1 MRKKIDKAR
10 GFGVFLGRV
19 DLMMPPPPPLAWHEM
34 KAVHSGNSMYKIKT
48 LNNISP
54 RGLERFPVASF
65 TLGAEIEDPDA
76 ILVRSH
82 LLTTDDITPSLR
94 AVGRAGAGVN
104 NIPVADYTNRGVVV
118 FNTPGANANAVKE
131 LVLAGLLLSQRGIID
146 GLAFVEGLTD
156 VTDKDELNRQVEAN
170 KKAFKGAELK
180 GKTLGI
186 LGLGAIGSMVAD
198 LALQMGMQVLG
209 YDPALSVD
217 AAWRLSSQV
226 QKVDNMQTLF
236 ARADL
241 VSLHIPFLES
251 TRGII
256 NAETLRYFKAS
267 AVLLNFAREE
277 LVNNTDLLAALESGH
292 LKQYICDFP
301 TPMLIGK
308 PGVLST
314 PHLGASTA
322 EAEENCAVMVADQ
335 LIDFLDNG
343 NIRNSV
349 NFPNLVLE
357 RTQGYRI
364 ALANRN
370 VPRILGSVLSILAD
384 RNINVIDM
392 LNKSRDDV
400 AYNLIDVEV
409 EPMADLIRDIEKIEG
424 VINVRVFRSGF

>member
-1 MRKKIDKAR
+1 
-10 GFGVFLGRV
+10 
-19 DLMMPPPPPLAWHEM
+19 
-34 KAVHSGNSMYKIKT
+34 
-48 LNNISP
+48 
-54 RGLERFPVASF
+54 
-65 TLGAEIEDPDA
+65 
-76 ILVRSH
+76 
-82 LLTTDDITPSLR
+82 
-94 AVGRAGAGVN
+94 VN
-104 NIPVADYTNRGVVV
+104 NIPVTAYTNRGVVV

-131 LVLAGLLLSQRGIID
+131 LVLAGLLLSQRGIIQGMTFVD
-146 GLAFVEGLTD
+146 GLAEIA
-156 VTDKDELNRQVEAN
+156 DKGELNRQVEAN

-226 QKVDNMQTLF
+226 QKVDNMQALF

-241 VSLHIPFLES
+241 VSLHIPALES

-256 NAETLRYFKAS
+256 NAETLGYFKAG

-277 LVNNTDLLAALESGH
+277 LVNNVDLLAALESGQ
-292 LKQYICDFP
+292 LRQYISDFP
-301 TPMLIGK
+301 TPVLIGR

-335 LIDFLDNG
+335 LIDFLENG

-400 AYNLIDVEV
+400 AYNLIDVEG
-409 EPMADLIRDIEKIEG
+409 EPTADLVRDIEKIEG
-424 VINVRVFRSGF
+424 VINVRVFSAGP

>member
-1 MRKKIDKAR
+1 
-10 GFGVFLGRV
+10 
-19 DLMMPPPPPLAWHEM
+19 
-34 KAVHSGNSMYKIKT
+34 MYKIKT

-65 TLGAEIEDPDA
+65 SLGTKVDDPDA

-82 LLTTDDITPSLR
+82 PLTTEDITPSLR

-104 NIPVADYTNRGVVV
+104 NSPVTDYTSRGVVV

-146 GLAFVEGLTD
+146 GLAFVESLAD
-156 VTDKDELNRQVEAN
+156 ITDKGELNRQVEAN
-170 KKAFKGAELK
+170 KKVFKGAELK

-226 QKVDNMQTLF
+226 KKVDNMQALF

-241 VSLHIPFLES
+241 VSLHIPALES

-256 NAETLRYFKAS
+256 NVETLGYFKAG

-277 LVNNTDLLAALESGH
+277 LVNNSDLLAALESGH

-301 TPMLIGK
+301 TLELIGK

-335 LIDFLDNG
+335 LIDFLENG

-409 EPMADLIRDIEKIEG
+409 EPLADLVRDIEKIEG
-424 VINVRVFRSGF
+424 VINVRVFKAGL

>member
-1 MRKKIDKAR
+1 MVA
-10 GFGVFLGRV
+10 
-19 DLMMPPPPPLAWHEM
+19 AN
-34 KAVHSGNSMYKIKT
+34 SGISMYRIKT
-48 LNNISP
+48 LNNISH
-54 RGLERFPVASF
+54 RGLDRFPTTRFS
-65 TLGAEIEDPDA
+65 LGADIIDPDA

-82 LLTTDDITPSLR
+82 QLTTDDITSSLR

-104 NIPVADYTNRGVVV
+104 NIPVTAYTNRGVVV

-131 LVLAGLLLSQRGIID
+131 LVLAGLLLSQRGIIQGMTFVD
-146 GLAFVEGLTD
+146 GLAEIA
-156 VTDKDELNRQVEAN
+156 DKGELNRQVEAN

-226 QKVDNMQTLF
+226 QKVDNMQALF

-241 VSLHIPFLES
+241 VSLHIPALES
-251 TRGII
+251 PRGII
-256 NAETLRYFKAS
+256 NAETLGYFKAG

-277 LVNNTDLLAALESGH
+277 LVNNVDLLTALESGQ
-292 LKQYICDFP
+292 LRQYISDFP
-301 TPMLIGK
+301 TPVLIGR

-335 LIDFLDNG
+335 LIDFLENG

-400 AYNLIDVEV
+400 AYNLIDVEG
-409 EPMADLIRDIEKIEG
+409 EPTADLVRDIEKIEG
-424 VINVRVFRSGF
+424 VINVRVFSAGP

>member
-1 MRKKIDKAR
+1 
-10 GFGVFLGRV
+10 
-19 DLMMPPPPPLAWHEM
+19 
-34 KAVHSGNSMYKIKT
+34 MYKIKT

-54 RGLERFPVASF
+54 KGLERFPVARF
-65 TLGAEIEDPDA
+65 NLGAEIDDPDA

-82 LLTTDDITPSLR
+82 PLNIDDITPSLR

-104 NIPVADYTNRGVVV
+104 NIPVTDYTSRGVVV

-146 GLAFVEGLTD
+146 GLAFVDGLAD
-156 VTDKDELNRQVEAN
+156 VTDKGELNRQVEAK

-198 LALQMGMQVLG
+198 LALQMGMEVLG

-236 ARADL
+236 ARADM
-241 VSLHIPFLES
+241 VSLHIPALAS

-256 NAETLRYFKAS
+256 NAETLGYFKAG

-277 LVNNTDLLAALESGH
+277 LVNNTDLLSALDSGH
-292 LKQYICDFP
+292 LQRYICDFP
-301 TPMLIGK
+301 TPILIGN

-314 PHLGASTA
+314 PHLGASTV

-335 LIDFLDNG
+335 LMDFLDNG

-349 NFPNLVLE
+349 NFPNLVLD
-357 RTQGYRI
+357 RTKGYRI

-409 EPMADLIRDIEKIEG
+409 EPMADLVRDIEKIEG
-424 VINVRVFRSGF
+424 VINVRVFNADP

>member
-1 MRKKIDKAR
+1 VGKKVEKAR
-10 GFGVFLGRV
+10 DIGVLCGRV
-19 DLMMPPPPPLAWHEM
+19 DTNIPRSPPLTWQNV
-34 KAVHSGNSMYKIKT
+34 KTVNPGNSMYKIKT
-48 LNNISP
+48 INNISL
-54 RGLERFPVASF
+54 RGLERFPVARFS
-65 TLGAEIEDPDA
+65 LGTAVDDPDA
-76 ILVRSH
+76 ILVRSQT
-82 LLTTDDITPSLR
+82 LTIDDITPSLR

-146 GLAFVEGLTD
+146 GLAFVAGLAD
-156 VTDKDELNRQVEAN
+156 ITDKDELNRQVEAN
-170 KKAFKGAELK
+170 KKAFKGAELR

-241 VSLHIPFLES
+241 VSLHIPALES

-256 NAETLRYFKAS
+256 NAETLGYFKAG

-277 LVNNTDLLAALESGH
+277 LVNHSDLLASLESGH

-301 TPMLIGK
+301 TPELIGK
-308 PGVLST
+308 QGVLST

-409 EPMADLIRDIEKIEG
+409 EPTEDLVRDIEKIEG
-424 VINVRVFRSGF
+424 VINVRVFNNER